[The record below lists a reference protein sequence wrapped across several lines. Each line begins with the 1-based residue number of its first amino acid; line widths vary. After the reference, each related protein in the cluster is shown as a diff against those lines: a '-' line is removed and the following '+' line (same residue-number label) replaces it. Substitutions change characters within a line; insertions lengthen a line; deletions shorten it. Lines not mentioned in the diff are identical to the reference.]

1 MKIILL
7 SLLFIFVITGFYGA
21 YADSSVNLEASQ
33 DSFIRKGAS
42 NINEGANW
50 NIIVKAGGDNKGLV
64 SFDVS
69 EISGPI
75 DSATL
80 ELFIVNNGDN
90 WGKVGRD
97 ITVHRILPTWVE
109 GNGFNMVPGN
119 LKNSDVKNF
128 KDRSDGAGVTSNCS
142 VDADISNGKADCE
155 NKWKHGDIGVVETP
169 TDSMTIFKNFKGNDK
184 KGLPMT
190 ESTIGWISFDI
201 LADLNSCINENVDTC
216 SWMIQKAD
224 HKPGRIEFAST
235 EGAANRYDTEFNENV
250 APRLNIIVPEVA
262 QPAILFADKD
272 SYLRGAAN
280 VNEGAN
286 WSMSVQAGGTKHSLV
301 SFNLDPYNGDSV
313 SSAKLQLYVTFNGD
327 NWGNEGRDIGI
338 HKLTMNWVEGNGFDQ
353 RPDDFKQSEFIAAGG
368 VLDRGTGAG
377 VTNNCAIDTNISNGV
392 SDCSFDWKDAQL
404 AVFDKDNPTD
414 SITIFKDFNGNNELP
429 PTVATSGWVEFDVTS
444 DVNLFLAGDQNN
456 GWIIQRTESGAGNID
471 FATKERAEH
480 FNQDI
485 APRLVLTP

>member
-1 MKIILL
+1 MRIILL
-7 SLLFIFVITGFYGA
+7 SVLFAFAITGFYGA
-21 YADSSVNLEASQ
+21 HADSINLEASQ

-64 SFDVS
+64 SFDVTGL
-69 EISGPI
+69 SGPV
-75 DSATL
+75 DSAAL

-97 ITVHRILPTWVE
+97 ISAHRILTAWTE

-119 LKNSDVKNF
+119 LKNSDVKSF
-128 KDRSDGAGVTSNCS
+128 KDRSNGAGVTSNCS

-155 NKWKHGDIGVVETP
+155 NKWKHGDIGIAEIP

-184 KGLPMT
+184 KELPMT
-190 ESTIGWISFDI
+190 ESTVGWISFDI
-201 LADLNSCINENVDTC
+201 TDDLNSCINENAGMC

-235 EGAANRYDTEFNENV
+235 EGAANRYDAEFGENV
-250 APRLNIIVPEVA
+250 APRLNIIVPEVS
-262 QPAILFADKD
+262 QPSVLFADKD
-272 SYLRGAAN
+272 AYLRGAAN
-280 VNEGAN
+280 TNEGAN

-301 SFNLDPYNGDSV
+301 SFNLDPYTGDSV

-327 NWGNEGRDIGI
+327 NWGNKGRNIGI
-338 HKLTMNWVEGNGFDQ
+338 HKLTMDWVEGNGFNQ

-377 VTNNCAIDTNISNGV
+377 VTNNCAIDTNISNGN
-392 SDCSFDWKDAQL
+392 DDGCFDWKDAQL

-414 SITIFKDFNGNNELP
+414 IITIFKDFDGNDQLP

-444 DVNLFLAGDQNN
+444 DVNLFLAGDLPNY
-456 GWIIQRTESGAGNID
+456 GWIIQRAESGSGNID
-471 FATKERAEH
+471 FATKERAAH
-480 FNQDI
+480 FNLDI
-485 APRLVLTP
+485 VPRLVLTP